1 MCGIRC
7 SRIKLRT
14 SSCHNDCGVNQCKEC
29 NALAVIS
36 LIIYLI
42 TYPFEPQHLIK
53 SLSLVVKNAQLTSD
67 AKKKN
72 NFPALFAWII
82 GHCVVRSLFQSF
94 AKFKIQICTLTRT
107 TGRNNGL
114 DRDRDVSQWTGHLV
128 CLFLLLPASIFNRRF
143 VVFLSLISLRRN
155 RARAPTNQD
164 TEPRPRCRLTVAV
177 KGPGL
182 GRGSRNPKELRPTRS
197 VGQNNYPLKCRT
209 GW

>member
-72 NFPALFAWII
+72 NFPALFASLAIASF
-82 GHCVVRSLFQSF
+82 VRSFSRLRSLKYRF
-94 AKFKIQICTLTRT
+94 AHSLAPPGGT
-107 TGRNNGL
+107 TGSIAIAMS
-114 DRDRDVSQWTGHLV
+114 VSGQAIWFV
-128 CLFLLLPASIFNRRF
+128 CFSSSRPLFLIADLLYFY
-143 VVFLSLISLRRN
+143 L
-155 RARAPTNQD
+155 
-164 TEPRPRCRLTVAV
+164 
-177 KGPGL
+177 
-182 GRGSRNPKELRPTRS
+182 
-197 VGQNNYPLKCRT
+197 
-209 GW
+209 